1 MGKVII
7 TGPGRSGTSFLIQLL
22 TRLGFDTG
30 FQPGQERYNEATRAG
45 CEQPITV
52 SIAGGYVDRRQ
63 LDRAP
68 RILKSPAWGLALKGF
83 VQHGVMQVDHVFL
96 PIRDLDKAAASR
108 LDAGLDW
115 MVIQTDDLEAKRE
128 DQASVL
134 AMVLGRAVEACEVCD
149 IPYTIMRF
157 PRLVKDAA
165 YCRAKLGEG
174 LDMEGLDFESVFAEL
189 ANPAQVKYR

>member
-1 MGKVII
+1 MGKIII
-7 TGPGRSGTSFLIQLL
+7 TGPGRSGTSFLVQLL

-30 FQPGQERYNEATRAG
+30 FQPGQEHYNEATRAG
-45 CEQPITV
+45 CEQSITV
-52 SIAGGYVDRRQ
+52 DIVGGYVDRRA
-63 LDRAP
+63 LERAP
-68 RILKSPAWGLALKGF
+68 RILKSPAWALALKGF
-83 VQHGVMQVDHVFL
+83 VQHGVVEVDHVFL

-115 MVIQTDDLEAKRE
+115 MVIQTEDLEAKRQ

-157 PRLVKDAA
+157 PRFVKDAA
-165 YCRAKLGEG
+165 YCREKLGEG
-174 LDMEGLDFESVFAEL
+174 LDMKGKDFEAVFQTL
-189 ANPAQVKYR
+189 ANPAQVKWT